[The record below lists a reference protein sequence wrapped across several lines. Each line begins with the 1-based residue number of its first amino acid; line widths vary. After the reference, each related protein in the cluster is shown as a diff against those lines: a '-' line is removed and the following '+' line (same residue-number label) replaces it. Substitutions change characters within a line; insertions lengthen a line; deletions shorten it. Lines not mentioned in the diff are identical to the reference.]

1 MHLCKIL
8 PLVFDPG
15 IKILILLIWH
25 NYNTPFRQSFAAIYS
40 WHVPAAISTYLL
52 LFQAFLL
59 FLYDCNLLSPTGS
72 ARPGILVKAV
82 RSMPQG
88 HPPGSDYGPSVNSL
102 GVI

>member
-8 PLVFDPG
+8 HLVFDPG

-25 NYNTPFRQSFAAIYS
+25 NYNPPFRQSFAAIYS

-59 FLYDCNLLSPTGS
+59 FLYDCNLLSQTGS
-72 ARPGILVKAV
+72 ARPGIQVKAV
-82 RSMPQG
+82 RSRPQA
-88 HPPGSDYGPSVNSL
+88 HPHESTIGKATWRE
-102 GVI
+102 